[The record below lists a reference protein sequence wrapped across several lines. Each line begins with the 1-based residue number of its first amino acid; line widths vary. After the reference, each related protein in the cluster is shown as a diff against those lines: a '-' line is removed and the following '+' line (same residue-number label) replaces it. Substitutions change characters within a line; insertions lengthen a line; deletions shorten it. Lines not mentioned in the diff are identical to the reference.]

1 MGLNKFDHSY
11 NPNRDPEKSKVEVS
25 RYTIRP
31 GGRYLP
37 VGETI
42 DGLPGDFYN
51 IQATLLGPMFSKASF
66 STDELIDIPGSLVD
80 DLFNDI
86 RAFSQ
91 ARETYEKADL
101 VHKRGYLLEGPPGTG
116 KTSMAILLGKKV
128 IEGGGLTMIP
138 GSINNLVGGV
148 KALRDTEAGRLTLF
162 ILEDLEEMIYN
173 GDESDLLAV
182 LDGEYS
188 LPNSVFVATTNKIDD
203 LPPRVRARPGRFDV
217 VLNVE
222 DLSDKVRYGYAFS
235 VLSRIKGPDEAETM
249 AKEIAQNSNG
259 LSLAHVREIIASSV
273 LLKKETIEVSS
284 ARLRKDM
291 EKANAAE
298 KDE

>member
-1 MGLNKFDHSY
+1 M
-11 NPNRDPEKSKVEVS
+11 
-25 RYTIRP
+25 
-31 GGRYLP
+31 
-37 VGETI
+37 
-42 DGLPGDFYN
+42 
-51 IQATLLGPMFSKASF
+51 
-66 STDELIDIPGSLVD
+66 
-80 DLFNDI
+80 
-86 RAFSQ
+86 
-91 ARETYEKADL
+91 
-101 VHKRGYLLEGPPGTG
+101 
-116 KTSMAILLGKKV
+116 
-128 IEGGGLTMIP
+128 
-138 GSINNLVGGV
+138 
-148 KALRDTEAGRLTLF
+148 
-162 ILEDLEEMIYN
+162 
-173 GDESDLLAV
+173 
-182 LDGEYS
+182 
-188 LPNSVFVATTNKIDD
+188 
-203 LPPRVRARPGRFDV
+203 PPRVRARPGRFDV